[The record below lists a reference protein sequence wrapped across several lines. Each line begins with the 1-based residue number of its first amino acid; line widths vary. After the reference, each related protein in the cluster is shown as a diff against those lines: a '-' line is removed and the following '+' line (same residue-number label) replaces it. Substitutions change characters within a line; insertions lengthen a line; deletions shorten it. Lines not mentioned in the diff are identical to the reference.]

1 MKWVTSRCDNQNRG
15 LTFCR
20 PLKRAFVLCVYYPRL
35 TPGAKILSRYAL
47 RQWQIEFVAR
57 AKLKAG
63 MVELDQSSCVG
74 ESNRSERFVC
84 RPYGTSAASQYWP
97 STEVLG

>member
-1 MKWVTSRCDNQNRG
+1 MKWGTSRCDNPNRG

-47 RQWQIEFVAR
+47 KKSQIELVSRGYAQR
-57 AKLKAG
+57 
-63 MVELDQSSCVG
+63 
-74 ESNRSERFVC
+74 
-84 RPYGTSAASQYWP
+84 
-97 STEVLG
+97 